1 MKFVDEVDIEIK
13 AGKGGNGIASFR
25 KEKYIEFGGP
35 DGGDGGDGG
44 NIYLKGTKGLNT
56 LADFRTKKKFDAQ
69 NGENGMSKNKT
80 GRKGDDL
87 DILVPLGTIVCNS
100 DNGVLISEL
109 VEDGQ
114 KLLVAKGGK
123 HGFGNLRFKSSTNR
137 APRKTTPG
145 EKGYE
150 AEVVLRLKILAD
162 AGLVGF
168 PNAGKSSLLRK
179 ISAAKPKVADYPFTT
194 LDPKLG
200 VVRKGDEE
208 IVVADIPGLIE
219 DAHVG
224 SGLGFKFLKHIERCH
239 SLIHVIDITNED
251 LVKSYN
257 TIINELKSYDEDLV
271 NKNKIIVLNKCDLL
285 KKEEIDKIRIDFEN
299 FINLKIHL
307 ISTISGEGIDQLIN
321 EILKLKNL

>member
-1 MKFVDEVDIEIK
+1 MKFIDEAKIFIK
-13 AGKGGNGIASFR
+13 SGDGGDGCLSFR
-25 KEKYIEFGGP
+25 REKYIEFGGP
-35 DGGDGGDGG
+35 DGGNGGKGGD
-44 NIYLKGTKGLNT
+44 IVIEGTKSLNT
-56 LADFRTKKKFDAQ
+56 LVDYRFQKHFKAQKGRGGAGRNRTGAAGKDMILKIPVGTEILQDDEILADIVNDEKMILFPG
-69 NGENGMSKNKT
+69 GE
-80 GRKGDDL
+80 
-87 DILVPLGTIVCNS
+87 
-100 DNGVLISEL
+100 
-109 VEDGQ
+109 
-114 KLLVAKGGK
+114 GGK
-123 HGFGNLRFKSSTNR
+123 GNINFKSSTNR

-194 LDPKLG
+194 LEPKLG

-321 EILKLKNL
+321 EILKLKNI

>member
-1 MKFVDEVDIEIK
+1 MKFIDEAKIFIK
-13 AGKGGNGIASFR
+13 SGDGGDGCLSFR
-25 KEKYIEFGGP
+25 REKYIEFGGP
-35 DGGDGGDGG
+35 DGGSGGKGGD
-44 NIYLKGTKGLNT
+44 IIIEGTKSLNT
-56 LADFRTKKKFDAQ
+56 LVDYRFQKHFKAQKGRGGAGRNRTGAAGKDMILKIPVGTEILQDDEILADIVNDEKMILFPG
-69 NGENGMSKNKT
+69 GE
-80 GRKGDDL
+80 
-87 DILVPLGTIVCNS
+87 
-100 DNGVLISEL
+100 
-109 VEDGQ
+109 
-114 KLLVAKGGK
+114 GGK
-123 HGFGNLRFKSSTNR
+123 GNINFKSSTNR

-321 EILKLKNL
+321 EILKLKNI

>member
-1 MKFVDEVDIEIK
+1 MLANTSSSEP
-13 AGKGGNGIASFR
+13 AG
-25 KEKYIEFGGP
+25 
-35 DGGDGGDGG
+35 
-44 NIYLKGTKGLNT
+44 
-56 LADFRTKKKFDAQ
+56 
-69 NGENGMSKNKT
+69 
-80 GRKGDDL
+80 
-87 DILVPLGTIVCNS
+87 
-100 DNGVLISEL
+100 
-109 VEDGQ
+109 
-114 KLLVAKGGK
+114 
-123 HGFGNLRFKSSTNR
+123 
-137 APRKTTPG
+137 TTFF
-145 EKGYE
+145 
-150 AEVVLRLKILAD
+150 ARI
-162 AGLVGF
+162 
-168 PNAGKSSLLRK
+168 
-179 ISAAKPKVADYPFTT
+179 
-194 LDPKLG
+194 KLG

-321 EILKLKNL
+321 EILKLKNI

>member
-1 MKFVDEVDIEIK
+1 M
-13 AGKGGNGIASFR
+13 
-25 KEKYIEFGGP
+25 
-35 DGGDGGDGG
+35 
-44 NIYLKGTKGLNT
+44 
-56 LADFRTKKKFDAQ
+56 
-69 NGENGMSKNKT
+69 
-80 GRKGDDL
+80 
-87 DILVPLGTIVCNS
+87 
-100 DNGVLISEL
+100 
-109 VEDGQ
+109 
-114 KLLVAKGGK
+114 
-123 HGFGNLRFKSSTNR
+123 
-137 APRKTTPG
+137 
-145 EKGYE
+145 
-150 AEVVLRLKILAD
+150 
-162 AGLVGF
+162 VGF

-321 EILKLKNL
+321 EILKLKNI

>member
-1 MKFVDEVDIEIK
+1 MKFIDEAKIFVKSGD
-13 AGKGGNGIASFR
+13 GGDGCLSFR
-25 KEKYIEFGGP
+25 REKYIEFGGP
-35 DGGDGGDGG
+35 DGGNGGKGGD
-44 NIYLKGTKGLNT
+44 IIIEGTKSLNT
-56 LADFRTKKKFDAQ
+56 LVDYRFQKHFKAQKGRGGAGRNRTGAAGKDMILKIPVGTEILQDDEILADIINDEKMILFPG
-69 NGENGMSKNKT
+69 GE
-80 GRKGDDL
+80 
-87 DILVPLGTIVCNS
+87 
-100 DNGVLISEL
+100 
-109 VEDGQ
+109 
-114 KLLVAKGGK
+114 GGK
-123 HGFGNLRFKSSTNR
+123 GNINFKSSINR

-224 SGLGFKFLKHIERCH
+224 SGLGFIFLKHIERCH
-239 SLIHVIDITNED
+239 SLIHVIDITNEN

-285 KKEEIDKIRIDFEN
+285 KKEEVDKIKIDFEN
-299 FINLKIHL
+299 FINLKVHL
-307 ISTISGEGIDQLIN
+307 ISTISGEGIDRLIN
-321 EILKLKNL
+321 EILNLKNI